1 MRELQIPMRPI
12 LVDVLV
18 TTGAHISGSMFI
30 PESPHQT
37 DDAHEVMHILN
48 DERSFI
54 PLAVT
59 GTKNIPFVLSKTHI
73 VRVRL
78 PLSESDALDRI
89 SESAPSDSPTSTL
102 LLVGGTVLEGTLT
115 VVTPP
120 SLSRLVDK
128 LNSGDL
134 FVSVVSTAAIDFVQ
148 RSHVVHI
155 S

>member
-1 MRELQIPMRPI
+1 MLELQIPMRPI
-12 LVDVLV
+12 LVDVLL
-18 TTGAHISGSMFI
+18 TTGAHVSGSVYI
-30 PESPHQT
+30 PESSYQT
-37 DDAHEVMHILN
+37 NDAHEVMHILN

-59 GTKNIPFVLSKTHI
+59 GAKDSPFVLSKSHI

-102 LLVGGTVLEGTLT
+102 LLAGGVVLEGTLT

-134 FVSVVSTAAIDFVQ
+134 FVSVVSTTAIDFVQ
-148 RSHVVHI
+148 RSHVVHV

>member
-12 LVDVLV
+12 LVEVLV
-18 TTGAHISGSMFI
+18 TTGALISGALYI

-37 DDAHEVMHILN
+37 NDAQEVMHLLN
-48 DERSFI
+48 DERSFV
-54 PLAVT
+54 PLGVT
-59 GTKNIPFVLSKTHI
+59 GVKGGPLVLSKTHI

-102 LLVGGTVLEGTLT
+102 LLVGGSVLEGTLT

-120 SLSRLVDK
+120 SLSRLVAK
-128 LNSGDL
+128 LTSGDL

-148 RSHVVHI
+148 RSNVVHV